1 MKYVQSARSAE
12 HGTARVPLYDESD
25 KIINKISTV
34 DNDSFLK
41 FLDNSKTTDFSDISG
56 TTVKMVL
63 SIDKD
68 GVTDTT
74 SDVVEIL
81 RTQGNYVIVLKDG
94 IAYSIYG
101 GVARFYKIN

>member
-12 HGTARVPLYDESD
+12 HGTARVALYDEND
-25 KIINKISTV
+25 NVINKISTV
-34 DNDSFLK
+34 DSGSFLK

-56 TTVKMVL
+56 TTVRMVIT
-63 SIDKD
+63 IDKD
-68 GVTDTT
+68 GVVDTT

-94 IAYSIYG
+94 VAYSIYS
-101 GVARFYKIN
+101 GVAKFYKI